1 MPRRSA
7 PEARARAVARAT
19 LLGYFGYFFGPPAIG
34 FIAGSFGLRFAFVCA
49 AVMLA
54 GISHDQLWFSRTGN
68 DLVVSGTTY
77 YGTKGLGKVDPVTD
91 TAAEVRGLSFEL
103 SGISTAMLATA
114 LAEPVQGKAVRIK
127 VAMLDPSTYQVV
139 DVRQHWSGQLDLMTI
154 DESAGSSVIK
164 VNAEHAG
171 IDLLRPI
178 LSLYS
183 DTEQRRLYPGDV
195 SLQYMADQVEMRIV
209 WPSREWGRK

>member
-1 MPRRSA
+1 VLSTA
-7 PEARARAVARAT
+7 AQAVT
-19 LLGYFGYFFGPPAIG
+19 LGTLVPLVALIEMDLASGPLYLNS
-34 FIAGSFGLRFAFVCA
+34 GSL
-49 AVMLA
+49 
-54 GISHDQLWFSRTGN
+54 

-91 TAAEVRGLSFEL
+91 TASEVRGLSFEL

-127 VAMLDPSTYQVV
+127 VAMLDPSTYQAV
-139 DVRQHWSGQLDLMTI
+139 DVRQHWAGQLDLMTI
-154 DESAGSSVIK
+154 DESNGSSVIK

-171 IDLLRPI
+171 IDLLRPL

-183 DTEQRRLYPGDV
+183 DTEQRRLYPGDI